1 MKRLLALAPVAA
13 AIAAVLAFAAP
24 AHAAITVYTDQASFL
39 AAVQGQATDSF
50 DDLTSFDPSAP
61 PLSLT
66 RSVGTYGYTVSA
78 ERSLFITAN
87 PDPGMDADLWVS
99 TVRPTDPIVINTFTG
114 DVAAAGMFL
123 FATEVFGSP
132 ISAEV
137 TATVTDSR
145 GATLVWSLLTSGS
158 GNFAGFVTTG
168 TLTSIT
174 LTALN
179 PADVT
184 DELGHFPTINDLTL
198 AAPIPEPGTWAL
210 LLAGL
215 GVVGSLAR
223 RRLA

>member
-1 MKRLLALAPVAA
+1 MKRLLALAPVAT
-13 AIAAVLAFAAP
+13 AIATVLAFAVP

-50 DDLTSFDPSAP
+50 DDLTPSDPSDPSSYLP
-61 PLSLT
+61 PLL
-66 RSVGTYGYTVSA
+66 RSVGAYGYTVSA
-78 ERSLFITAN
+78 VGQLSVIAN
-87 PDPGMDADLWVS
+87 PGMGADRWISVNEW
-99 TVRPTDPIVINTFTG
+99 PNPIVINTFTG

-123 FATEVFGSP
+123 FATDLSGNV

-137 TATVTDSR
+137 MATVTDSL
-145 GATLVWSLLTSGS
+145 GATFEWSLTPSSAGNFVGFVSTGLLTSVTVNSSFG
-158 GNFAGFVTTG
+158 GGAPFV
-168 TLTSIT
+168 
-174 LTALN
+174 
-179 PADVT
+179 
-184 DELGHFPTINDLTL
+184 TINDLTL